1 MQITQTR
8 KGVWNNIVEQS
19 THNGLTGEEGGQSKD
34 GAMQR
39 VYRGILQAL
48 ELHQLVPGQRLI
60 ETDLAAQFGVGR
72 NAVREAMQR
81 LAARG
86 IVDLSRHR
94 SAAIRQLDLDETME
108 VLDVTTALTGLMV
121 RSAAR
126 HYRPELHSDILREA
140 VAHLEDVEDAGH
152 PGAFSKARRGF
163 YRTLLAIAG
172 NRELRRVFPA
182 VGMHVIYSHYQSPRL
197 RRLRIEDYKLI
208 MAAVASG
215 DEARAEAVGRA
226 HVDNVRAGILELARG

>member
-1 MQITQTR
+1 M
-8 KGVWNNIVEQS
+8 
-19 THNGLTGEEGGQSKD
+19 SKD
-34 GAMQR
+34 GAMLR

-86 IVDLSRHR
+86 VVDLSRHR
-94 SAAIRQLDLDETME
+94 SAAIRQLDLEETME
-108 VLDVTTALTGLMV
+108 VLDVTKALIGLIARTAAG
-121 RSAAR
+121 
-126 HYRPELHSDILREA
+126 HFRPEAHGDMLREA
-140 VAHLEDVEDAGH
+140 IAQLEAVEDAEN

-163 YRTLLAIAG
+163 YRTLLAVGG
-172 NRELRRVFPA
+172 NRELRRIFPA

-208 MAAVASG
+208 MAAIASG
-215 DEARAEAVGRA
+215 DEARAEAMGYA
-226 HVDNVRAGILELARG
+226 HVDNVRAGILELAGR